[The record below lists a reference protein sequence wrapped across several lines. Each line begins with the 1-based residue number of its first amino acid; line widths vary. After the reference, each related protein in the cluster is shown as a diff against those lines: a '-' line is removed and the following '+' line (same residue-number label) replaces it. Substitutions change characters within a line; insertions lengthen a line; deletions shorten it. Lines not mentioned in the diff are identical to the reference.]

1 MIVNEENIV
10 EVNLHL
16 QEVAKALN
24 LRPDD
29 FPKLKIGDS
38 DFDLDLD
45 CADCVLDLGGFM
57 ERTMSIE
64 TLSYD
69 DYAVRC
75 GRFTQFFINIED
87 YYDGKIMG
95 CLYWH
100 FLNDDIK
107 VKVVLCPFLIG
118 LRNIKEQQYEWGNI
132 SPFADF
138 TALEI
143 EYSDESKRLN
153 RTEELELVHRVLF
166 FLDEKYD
173 KEIKL
178 KTLPRYY
185 EDIDYGC
192 GDYDEE
198 QLDKTTEVS
207 LSSLPQYTTM
217 LKTYM
222 QAKST
227 DDNQLRYLLYYKI
240 IEYISPTVAKLELLE
255 RLNLKLDVLPIC
267 KSNISYLESI
277 VGLVQAYDRSQSDN
291 ELVKTVLLT
300 CADLVDLQDFLPIRV
315 KERMQSD
322 AKFGKNVRWTYEN
335 IKPVEDSMKITLGQF
350 LYSTRNSIVHAKS
363 NYNKTGF
370 ECEGK
375 DLEQFNL
382 LLKRLCYSIIMWS
395 SRHNIS

>member
-1 MIVNEENIV
+1 
-10 EVNLHL
+10 
-16 QEVAKALN
+16 
-24 LRPDD
+24 
-29 FPKLKIGDS
+29 
-38 DFDLDLD
+38 
-45 CADCVLDLGGFM
+45 M
-57 ERTMSIE
+57 ERTMSIK

-69 DYAVRC
+69 NCAVRC

-118 LRNIKEQQYEWGNI
+118 LRNIKERQYEWGSI

-143 EYSDESKRLN
+143 EYTEESKRLN
-153 RTEELELVHRVLF
+153 KIEELELVHRVLF
-166 FLDEKYD
+166 FLDEKYN

-185 EDIDYGC
+185 EYTDYGC
-192 GDYDEE
+192 DDYDEE
-198 QLDKTTEVS
+198 RLDKTTEVS
-207 LSSLPQYTTM
+207 LSSLPQYTPM
-217 LKTYM
+217 LETYM

-277 VGLVQAYDRSQSDN
+277 VELVKAYDKSQRDN
-291 ELVKTVLLT
+291 ELVKTVLLK

-335 IKPVEDSMKITLGQF
+335 IKPIEDTMKNTLGQF

-370 ECEGK
+370 ECEGN

-382 LLKRLCYSIIMWS
+382 FLKRLCYSIIMWG

>member
-1 MIVNEENIV
+1 M
-10 EVNLHL
+10 
-16 QEVAKALN
+16 
-24 LRPDD
+24 
-29 FPKLKIGDS
+29 
-38 DFDLDLD
+38 
-45 CADCVLDLGGFM
+45 
-57 ERTMSIE
+57 
-64 TLSYD
+64 
-69 DYAVRC
+69 
-75 GRFTQFFINIED
+75 
-87 YYDGKIMG
+87 
-95 CLYWH
+95 
-100 FLNDDIK
+100 
-107 VKVVLCPFLIG
+107 
-118 LRNIKEQQYEWGNI
+118 
-132 SPFADF
+132 
-138 TALEI
+138 
-143 EYSDESKRLN
+143 
-153 RTEELELVHRVLF
+153 
-166 FLDEKYD
+166 
-173 KEIKL
+173 
-178 KTLPRYY
+178 
-185 EDIDYGC
+185 
-192 GDYDEE
+192 
-198 QLDKTTEVS
+198 
-207 LSSLPQYTTM
+207 SSLPQYTTM

-277 VGLVQAYDRSQSDN
+277 VGLVQAYDRSQRDN

-370 ECEGK
+370 ECEGN